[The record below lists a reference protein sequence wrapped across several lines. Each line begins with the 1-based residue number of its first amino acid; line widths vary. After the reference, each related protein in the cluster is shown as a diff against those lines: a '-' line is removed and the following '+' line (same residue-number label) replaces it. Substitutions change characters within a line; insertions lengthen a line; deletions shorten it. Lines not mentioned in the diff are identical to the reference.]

1 MRLDVRASATYELKE
16 QGFLSL
22 MVEPPL
28 LGDAHRV
35 TQERLMTSPT
45 VSCEL
50 RRDFYGNPRRDLVAG
65 PGLFSFTFT
74 ATIDARPNGV
84 LPPDAAEH
92 TPSEIPTDAMIY
104 TLPSRYCQSDL
115 LSRMAMGEFGKL
127 EPGGGRV
134 LAIAEWV
141 RRNVEYRYG
150 TTDAKTSAFDTATE
164 RIGVC
169 RDFAHLVIA
178 FCRALNIPARY
189 VSGYA
194 LGLEPPDFHGFVQV
208 YVGGA
213 WHNIDATV
221 EEARPA
227 LVPIAVGRDAADVAM
242 TTLWGPN
249 TLLEQS
255 VEVKEAASG
264 D

>member
-1 MRLDVRASATYELKE
+1 
-16 QGFLSL
+16 
-22 MVEPPL
+22 
-28 LGDAHRV
+28 
-35 TQERLMTSPT
+35 
-45 VSCEL
+45 
-50 RRDFYGNPRRDLVAG
+50 
-65 PGLFSFTFT
+65 
-74 ATIDARPNGV
+74 
-84 LPPDAAEH
+84 
-92 TPSEIPTDAMIY
+92 
-104 TLPSRYCQSDL
+104 
-115 LSRMAMGEFGKL
+115 MAMGEFGGL
-127 EPGGGRV
+127 RPGGGRV

-208 YVGGA
+208 YLGGA

-221 EEARPA
+221 EGARPA
-227 LVPIAVGRDAADVAM
+227 LVPIAVGRDAADVAI

-249 TLLEQS
+249 ALIEQR
-255 VEVKEAASG
+255 VEVREAVSG